1 MATFDANNLMLVC
14 VCVCVCTCFFCLFV
28 CLCFQV
34 RALEHELQQAWDQ
47 ARRLGGGGGG
57 GGGGGRER
65 ELGERDREASPLS
78 LLQGQEEELS
88 ALKETVDDLSHQ
100 LSDNLEEAEELR
112 RQ

>member
-1 MATFDANNLMLVC
+1 MC
-14 VCVCVCTCFFCLFV
+14 VCVHVFFVCLFV

-47 ARRLGGGGGG
+47 ARRL